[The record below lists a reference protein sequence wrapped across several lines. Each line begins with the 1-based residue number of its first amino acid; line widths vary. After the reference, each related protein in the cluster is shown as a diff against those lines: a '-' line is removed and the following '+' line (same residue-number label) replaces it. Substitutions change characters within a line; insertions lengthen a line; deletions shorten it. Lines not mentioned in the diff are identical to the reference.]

1 MCPRLS
7 LPCTKPTGAE
17 DRQQPAFGPISRP
30 EFLWAAGSPVR
41 LAPVHQKIAREGTRM
56 RDSRSGDPA
65 GRRRRRRGRFAAI
78 SLTAALASTL
88 ALAAGAHASNVSIG
102 GFPVQFMTYFAPAG
116 EVNDVG
122 VLNGPGG
129 TLVFRESGTVALHAA
144 TGCTQIDPQRASC
157 PTAGVSVVELLAG
170 DGADRVRLGASHGAG
185 NLPSICCTVAGGA
198 DADTLDAHF
207 ITGTNVTL
215 NGNDGTD
222 TLLGGAGNDLLRGG
236 AQADVMTGGDGVDE
250 VSYGDRSVG
259 VTATLDGI
267 ANDGTPG
274 FDGGTTTGAD
284 SIAAD
289 IESLTGGSGDDS
301 LTGDNRRNTLV

>member
-1 MCPRLS
+1 
-7 LPCTKPTGAE
+7 
-17 DRQQPAFGPISRP
+17 
-30 EFLWAAGSPVR
+30 
-41 LAPVHQKIAREGTRM
+41 
-56 RDSRSGDPA
+56 
-65 GRRRRRRGRFAAI
+65 
-78 SLTAALASTL
+78 
-88 ALAAGAHASNVSIG
+88 VSIG

-129 TLVFRESGTVALHAA
+129 TLVFREFGTVALHAA
-144 TGCTQIDPQRASC
+144 TGCTQIDPQRASS
-157 PTAGVSVVELLAG
+157 PTAGISVVELLAG

-236 AQADVMTGGDGVDE
+236 AQPDVMVGGIGVDE
-250 VSYGDRSVG
+250 VSYSDRSVG

-289 IESLTGGSGDDS
+289 IESLGGGAGDDS
-301 LTGDNRRNTLV
+301 LTGDNQKNNLFGGLGRDILSGKGAADVIDADDGHRDKVVCGNGVDTANVDDRDRPLGFPDCETVN